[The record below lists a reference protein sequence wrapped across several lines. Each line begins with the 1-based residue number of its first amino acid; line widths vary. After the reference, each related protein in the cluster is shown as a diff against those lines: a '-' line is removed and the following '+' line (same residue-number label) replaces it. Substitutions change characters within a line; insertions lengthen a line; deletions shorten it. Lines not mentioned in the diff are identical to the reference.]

1 MGIVEATFIGLVL
14 LAILVC
20 LGAIA
25 VAVAMGALTQ
35 PSLASQDAQAVKAA
49 RRMAKAVTWRVVTTQ
64 GSVCLCNGHD
74 RIELRG
80 ARIQV
85 LS

>member
-1 MGIVEATFIGLVL
+1 MGIVEATFLGLVL

-35 PSLASQDAQAVKAA
+35 PSLASQDARTAKAA
-49 RRMAKAVTWRVVTTQ
+49 RRMAKAVTWRVVSSQ
-64 GSVCLCNGHD
+64 GCVCICNGRD
-74 RIELRG
+74 LIELRG
-80 ARIQV
+80 ARVQV